1 MKQLETLDNLKLKEK
16 GIIRKVECNE
26 SIKRRLL
33 DLGLIEGTIIELI
46 LISPF
51 KDPRAYKV
59 RGTTI
64 ALRQEDTKNIYVEKK
79 C

>member
-1 MKQLETLDNLKLKEK
+1 MKKLETLDSLKLKEK
-16 GIIRKVECNE
+16 GIIRKIECND
-26 SIKRRLL
+26 SVKRRLL

-51 KDPRAYKV
+51 KDPKAYKV
-59 RGTTI
+59 RGTVI